1 LEALSCT
8 RLPIEPH
15 SYTLIEALSMLSKW
29 NPLIVDAL
37 SEGIILYKTSELG
50 VLEEKYG
57 ELVGG
62 GGGLKKSSVS
72 VILPEDSADWLHC

>member
-1 LEALSCT
+1 LGALSCT
-8 RLPIEPH
+8 HLPIEPH
-15 SYTLIEALSMLSKW
+15 PYTLIEALSMLSKG
-29 NPLIVDAL
+29 NPLIVDAP

-57 ELVGG
+57 EFVRR
-62 GGGLKKSSVS
+62 GGLKKSSVS

>member
-8 RLPIEPH
+8 HLPIEPH
-15 SYTLIEALSMLSKW
+15 LYALIEALSMLSKG

-50 VLEEKYG
+50 F
-57 ELVGG
+57 
-62 GGGLKKSSVS
+62 
-72 VILPEDSADWLHC
+72 